1 MIFCFAS
8 YSGWSFSSLLH
19 SRAVGVSWS
28 HPLRFYFSR
37 MYHIDG
43 LGLLVCL
50 FLNDGVAREVFG
62 HWLSLCFEDS
72 LLPED
77 WVVTSW
83 MDGILMMLHGMT

>member
-1 MIFCFAS
+1 
-8 YSGWSFSSLLH
+8 
-19 SRAVGVSWS
+19 
-28 HPLRFYFSR
+28 

-72 LLPED
+72 LLLED
-77 WVVTSW
+77 WAW
-83 MDGILMMLHGMT
+83 MDGIIMMLHGMT